1 MTNVQKIIEDT
12 TDIKNNMMSD
22 ENASISQVPGST
34 MTVEVRYIDSERIAI
49 DGVIYK
55 KQKTLGGVY
64 AKKRQRDYMRAWRKK
79 QRRMRKSLLL

>member
-1 MTNVQKIIEDT
+1 MTNVQKTIDQSN
-12 TDIKNNMMSD
+12 DIKNKMMSD
-22 ENASISQVPGST
+22 EKASQVPGST

-64 AKKRQRDYMRAWRKK
+64 AKKRQRDYMRAWRRK
-79 QRRMRKSLLL
+79 QRLMRKSLLL